1 MEHCN
6 ENEHWESS
14 NPTLSCFMS
23 KDIETQEIYYL
34 PRITQLA
41 SGLVRISTSLLT
53 LIYCFF
59 HCFIPPLAFR

>member
-34 PRITQLA
+34 PRA
-41 SGLVRISTSLLT
+41 HSSPV
-53 LIYCFF
+53 
-59 HCFIPPLAFR
+59 AW